1 MAMTNATPGYT
12 ALIQAAIDRE
22 KDILGPDDAIEC
34 ADSIDGL
41 VVDGDGTV
49 IAVERDGRAV
59 LGDLVG
65 TYVATAGDVAAF
77 LIARRLEN
85 MCTREEIDLPENLA
99 KHM

>member
-1 MAMTNATPGYT
+1 MTDETPGYT
-12 ALIQAAIDRE
+12 VLIQAAIDRE
-22 KDILGPDDAIEC
+22 KDILGPADAVEC
-34 ADSIDGL
+34 ADSVDGL

-49 IAVERDGRAV
+49 VDVERDGRAV

-65 TYVATAGDVAAF
+65 AYVATAGDVAAF

-85 MCTREEIDLPENLA
+85 MCDREEVDLPENLA

>member
-1 MAMTNATPGYT
+1 MTTESPGYT

-22 KDILGPDDAIEC
+22 TDILGPEDAIEC
-34 ADSIDGL
+34 ADSVDGL
-41 VVDGDGTV
+41 VVDDDGTV
-49 IAVERDGRAV
+49 VAVERDGRAV

-65 TYVATAGDVAAF
+65 AYVVTAGDVAAF

-85 MCTREEIDLPENLA
+85 MCDREEVDLPENLA

>member
-1 MAMTNATPGYT
+1 MSMTDETPGYT
-12 ALIQAAIDRE
+12 VLIQAAIDRE
-22 KDILGPDDAIEC
+22 KDILGPADAIEC
-34 ADSIDGL
+34 ADSVDGL

-49 IAVERDGRAV
+49 VDVERDGRAV

-65 TYVATAGDVAAF
+65 AYVATAGDVAAF

-85 MCTREEIDLPENLA
+85 MCDREEVDLPENLA